1 MLRLTESLRR
11 QGSEAFRDTLKDE
24 LESLANGSLP
34 LDKGCSRGGYAD
46 DREMAVT
53 ILDVTQGDRFIRARV
68 GVFFSE
74 VVAGCSCGDDP
85 LTESAYCEMEVAID
99 KESAEAEFMVI
110 SE

>member
-1 MLRLTESLRR
+1 MPQLTKSLRSR
-11 QGSEAFRDTLKDE
+11 GSESFRETLKSE
-24 LESLANGSLP
+24 IESLANGTLP

-46 DREMAVT
+46 GREIAVT
-53 ILDVTQGDRFIRARV
+53 ILDVKQGERFLRARV